1 MPFFLLEF
9 AMRAVETAW
18 AIGLDLSEAPENC
31 SDGPPEMSDWHG
43 HGSQMQDSKSE
54 TGLRAQ
60 SESARAR
67 QHLVVRGSLGGEYRI
82 ELTKFA

>member
-18 AIGLDLSEAPENC
+18 AIGLVLSEAPENRA
-31 SDGPPEMSDWHG
+31 DGPPEMSDRHG
-43 HGSQMQDSKSE
+43 DGFQMQVSRPE
-54 TGLRAQ
+54 TGCRAR
-60 SESARAR
+60 SESARATPHPVVKGPLAER
-67 QHLVVRGSLGGEYRI
+67 QRI